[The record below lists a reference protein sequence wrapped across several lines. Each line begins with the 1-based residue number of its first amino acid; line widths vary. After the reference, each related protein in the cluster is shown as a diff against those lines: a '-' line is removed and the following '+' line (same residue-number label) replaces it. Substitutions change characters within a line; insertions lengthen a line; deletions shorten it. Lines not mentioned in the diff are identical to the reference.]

1 MKHIDVSVSYG
12 FGSDNRY
19 NDTGA
24 IPQSIQLALYKY
36 QLYQEQKKKIFKAV
50 SRSHTHVKVVHM
62 PLDFLRH
69 DPWSMFEMI
78 KELRNEVGCCTYVVH
93 PNKGINSFL
102 THFLEQH
109 MMDVTLCI
117 ENFPWRKK
125 KELRN
130 PLKMIEMIGLLKEDY
145 EYVDR
150 RLRLCL
156 DTSHTDDIWFEY
168 QLMYFLLPYTDVI
181 HLSNRTGRSQ
191 HLPFN
196 TVKGDLNLVGFVKD
210 LKGRYDWGGDIVLE
224 YMPEW
229 RHKLYQNAEYIK
241 RLLYGPSGRN
251 PRHTI

>member
-1 MKHIDVSVSYG
+1 MTQINVSISCG

-19 NDTGA
+19 NIYGR

-36 QLYQEQKKKIFKAV
+36 ELYEQQKKKIFKAI
-50 SRSHTHVKVVHM
+50 SKSHTHVRVVHM

-69 DPWSMFEMI
+69 DPQLMFDMI
-78 KELRNEVGCCTYVVH
+78 KELRDEVGCYTYVVH
-93 PNKGINSFL
+93 PNKLIKQFL
-102 THFLEQH
+102 LAFLKQH

-117 ENFPWRKK
+117 ENFQWRKK

-130 PLKMIEMIGLLKEDY
+130 PLKMIEYINLMKEEH

-156 DTSHTDDIWFEY
+156 DTSHTDEIWFEY
-168 QLMYFLLPYTDVI
+168 QLMYFLLPYTEVI
-181 HLSNRTGRSQ
+181 HLSNREGKKQ

-196 TVKGDLNLVGFVKD
+196 TGKGDLNLVGFVKD
-210 LKGRYDWGGDIVLE
+210 LKGRYNWSGSIVLE

-229 RHKLYQNAEYIK
+229 RHKLIPNADYIK
-241 RLLYGPSGRN
+241 RLLYGDAK
-251 PRHTI
+251 HIV